1 MERKVYTF
9 RKQGSQEIK
18 VVSRKEFV
26 RLLAEKVYF
35 DTDIIAGWC
44 GIDCANYTKGESEA
58 RKLAKKGNCGLLA
71 MGVGTFRVYTQSE
84 WQRHQERKQQNA

>member
-9 RKQGSQEIK
+9 RATNSNEIK
-18 VVSRKEFV
+18 VISRKEFV

-44 GIDCANYTKGESEA
+44 GIDSANYTKGDREA
-58 RKLAKKGNCGLLA
+58 RKLAQKGGCLLA
-71 MGVGTFRVYTQSE
+71 MGVGTFRVYTQNE
-84 WQRHQERKQQNA
+84 WQKRKQQNA